1 MTMSE
6 DFKTVF
12 WKQRE
17 NIRAFQNLFEKRLEK
32 QAANPNYFADRNL
45 SIKQAGKMYEMW
57 APNPKDDNE
66 NNIEHTLD
74 CPDRR
79 SNIYGNGWEFKFHE
93 PPDELIGR
101 YSRTIFEKSEVV
113 RKAIEEYK
121 GFWRYRVSNLEWA
134 SSRGDLFPGTT
145 EKWSRKYPSE
155 LNTIEFLV
163 PGLGIQLVEEYESKN
178 IRADIVRELLV
189 VNVFSP
195 NERVFE
201 SKPADKFDSMR
212 AVVLTILDA
221 INLYRTECVHPAPV
235 ECALCGDIL
244 EPMLRRN
251 SDYMLPE
258 NYCSWCVLVIDYHD
272 ENEIVYE
279 GFTDEELK
287 IGMIESFSKLVELSD
302 FPYWKTPVLSK
313 DLMIELNLRERAP
326 EEARQLAFLFAS
338 LPKRTKLKALFGTP
352 QHFFNAAGLEE
363 LVPRGKGRGIRS
375 ISRCGHLCLSM
386 GEREICEYL
395 HENGVNHS
403 KEPIYA
409 ELVSDGEEFGAMRG
423 DFLVGDVVI
432 EFAGLDGEEA
442 YDAKMEL
449 KQTLANKHGLK
460 LIILRPRDVK
470 NLSAIIPLPLSR

>member
-1 MTMSE
+1 MSMGE
-6 DFKTVF
+6 DFQSIFV
-12 WKQRE
+12 KQRE
-17 NIRAFQNLFEKRLEK
+17 NIRAFQNLFEKRLQKE
-32 QAANPNYFADRNL
+32 AANPNYFADRNL
-45 SIKQAGKMYEMW
+45 SVRRAGKKFEMW

-79 SNIYGNGWEFKFHE
+79 TNIYGNGWEYKFNE
-93 PPDELIGR
+93 SPDELIHR
-101 YSRTIFEKSEVV
+101 YSRTIFDKSEVV
-113 RKAIEEYK
+113 RRAIAEYK
-121 GFWRYRVSNLEWA
+121 GFWRCRVSNLEWA
-134 SSRGDLFPGTT
+134 SSRGDLFPGST
-145 EKWSRKYPSE
+145 EKWSRKYPLE
-155 LNTIEFLV
+155 LNTLEFLV
-163 PGLGIQLVEEYESKN
+163 PGLGVQLVEEYESKN

-189 VNVFSP
+189 INIFSP

-201 SKPADKFDSMR
+201 SKPADKYDSMR

-221 INLYRTECVHPAPV
+221 VNLYRTECVHPMPV

-244 EPMLRRN
+244 EPTLRQN
-251 SDYMLPE
+251 ADYMLPE
-258 NYCSWCVLVIDYHD
+258 NFCSWCLLVIDYHD

-287 IGMIESFSKLVELSD
+287 VAMIESFTKLVELST
-302 FPYWKTPVLSK
+302 FPYWKSPVLSK
-313 DLMIELNLRERAP
+313 DLMIELNLRERDP
-326 EEARQLAFLFAS
+326 EEAKRLAYLFAS
-338 LPKRTKLKALFGTP
+338 LPKRTKLKALYETP
-352 QHFFNAAGLEE
+352 QHFFHAAGLED

-395 HENGVNHS
+395 HDNSVHHS

-409 ELVSDGEEFGAMRG
+409 ELVSNGSEFGAMRG
-423 DFLVGDVVI
+423 DFLVGDIVI
-432 EFAGLDGEEA
+432 EFAGLDGEDA

-460 LIILRPRDVK
+460 LIVVRPKDVK
-470 NLSAIIPLPLSR
+470 NLGAIIPLPFSS